1 MVTIKISKDFSKEL
15 GCRYRKDG
23 VHSGEEFRDDLL
35 IHKFYE
41 AVRKQEPLFI
51 DFDDTYGIG
60 RAWLD
65 EAFGGLALKYGIV
78 FLGEILIIKS
88 DDDET
93 LEEYLRNII
102 FDTEDSIFAY
112 ALDCEKRRL
121 HDKDNRKRRCLFL

>member
-1 MVTIKISKDFSKEL
+1 MVTIKIAKDFSKEL

-23 VHSGEEFRDDLL
+23 AHSGEEFRDDLL

-65 EAFGGLALKYGIV
+65 EAFGGLVLKYGIV
-78 FLGEILIIKS
+78 FLGDILEIKS

-93 LEEYLRNII
+93 LEEYLRKII
-102 FDTEDSIFAY
+102 FDAEDVIWAY
-112 ALDCEKRRL
+112 TYECIERM
-121 HDKDNRKRRCLFL
+121 RK